1 MSHKHLNHEHT
12 ALEIELAEQLQVLQ
26 INFRELEEV
35 NDSIKTVVQ
44 IQRLA
49 LLKLLPNNNDVI
61 EVKLPKE
68 LQMGMGNGHVVDQV
82 AIFRDGQDLKINPI
96 K

>member
-1 MSHKHLNHEHT
+1 MSHKHLHHEHT
-12 ALEIELAEQLQVLQ
+12 ALEIELAEQLQILQ
-26 INFRELEEV
+26 SNFRELEEV
-35 NDSIKTVVQ
+35 NDAIKTVVQ

-68 LQMGMGNGHVVDQV
+68 LQMSIGSGHVVDQV

>member
-12 ALEIELAEQLQVLQ
+12 ALEIELAEQLQILQ
-26 INFRELEEV
+26 SNFRELESV
-35 NDSIKTVVQ
+35 NDSLETVVR
-44 IQRLA
+44 IQRMA
-49 LLKLLPNNNDVI
+49 LLKLLPNENDVV
-61 EVKLPKE
+61 ELQLPKD
-68 LQMGMGNGHVVDQV
+68 LQMEMHGGHVVDQV

>member
-12 ALEIELAEQLQVLQ
+12 ALELELAEQLQILQ
-26 INFRELEEV
+26 SNFRELEEV
-35 NDSIKTVVQ
+35 YDAIKTVVQ

-49 LLKLLPNNNDVI
+49 LLKLLPNNNDVV

-68 LQMGMGNGHVVDQV
+68 LQMGMTGGYVVDQV
-82 AIFRDGQDLKINPI
+82 AIFRDGEDLKINPI